1 MACREDLIFDG
12 MVPLEFFTVG
22 LAAPWG
28 SAQCEYLPSP
38 TGGSTP
44 GTREDRTRTLAR
56 FLNLET
62 DLLNESHVKH
72 VLRVYGAQR
81 IIWVDFTE
89 FDSHRD
95 PHLGWNKDN
104 IALMSREHDGKKLAK
119 AFRSFLNQLRAQPPE
134 VLREGLACVC
144 VCASGRTRSLGGA
157 AILMQ
162 MWKRSLYQL
171 KHFDVLCLSRCLWSD
186 RKCSGGVRCEQC
198 LKAPGILPDTWF
210 SMAWELWLREKKT
223 IFRL

>member
-1 MACREDLIFDG
+1 MACREELIFDG
-12 MVPLEFFTVG
+12 RVPMEFFTVG

-44 GTREDRTRTLAR
+44 GTRSDRDRTLRQ
-56 FLNLET
+56 FVNLED

-95 PHLGWNKDN
+95 PHLGWNSDN
-104 IALMSREHDGKKLAK
+104 IAKMSRESDGKKLAK
-119 AFRSFLNQLRAQPPE
+119 AFRSFLTQLRAQPP
-134 VLREGLACVC
+134 
-144 VCASGRTRSLGGA
+144 
-157 AILMQ
+157 
-162 MWKRSLYQL
+162 
-171 KHFDVLCLSRCLWSD
+171 
-186 RKCSGGVRCEQC
+186 
-198 LKAPGILPDTWF
+198 
-210 SMAWELWLREKKT
+210 
-223 IFRL
+223 